1 MRGGA
6 RQRGMV
12 LPALLVLL
20 AVGGVAWLLTQQDS
34 TARRELQ
41 REQRSAEALATAR
54 DALLG
59 FAAIYRNP
67 DHPNADFAYL
77 PCPDLDGDGSSETCG
92 SKGHASAGR
101 LPYLT
106 LNLPDLRDGGGE
118 CLWYVVAG
126 SVKNNPKPDAL
137 NWDTTGQIQLLDT
150 AGAAVRLAGD
160 PLGQAVAVIIAA
172 GPPLPD
178 QQRNPGPARC
188 GGDDEARQLAQYVEG
203 LTLGGA
209 GVTTLRTSSGNDRVA
224 TITTDDI
231 FQALKRRAGYPSWL
245 QKVLQASADCLAHPA
260 MPAVVAPERLGA
272 VDLGRLPPLSDLSGP
287 CRNDG
292 LRDAVGNWLEVMR
305 YARCV
310 DGSDCL
316 AAVGQRCRGALL
328 FGGERTSDQRRTTL
342 EDRNDTRNYLEPATL
357 AALRAGQLTT
367 LPVSI
372 GVSRTG
378 PTSTDVALCLP

>member
-1 MRGGA
+1 
-6 RQRGMV
+6 MV

-67 DHPNADFAYL
+67 DHPNADYGYL

-92 SKGHASAGR
+92 SKGHTSAGR

-106 LNLPDLRDGGGE
+106 LNLPDLRDGSGE

-126 SVKNNPKPDAL
+126 SIKNNPKPDAL
-137 NWDTTGQIQLLDT
+137 NWDAIGQIRLIDT
-150 AGAAVRLAGD
+150 AGATVRLAGD
-160 PLGQAVAVIIAA
+160 PLGQAIAVVIAA

-178 QQRNPGPARC
+178 QQRHAGPARC
-188 GGDDEARQLAQYVEG
+188 GGDDEARQLVQYVEG
-203 LTLGGA
+203 LTLGA
-209 GVTTLRTSSGNDRVA
+209 DGVTTLRSGAGNDRIVA
-224 TITTDDI
+224 ITTGDI
-231 FQALKRRAGYPSWL
+231 YRALKRRAGYPGWL
-245 QKVLQASADCLAHPA
+245 QKVLQATADCLSRPA

-272 VDLGRLPPLSDLSGP
+272 IDLGRLPPLTELSGP
-287 CRNDG
+287 CRNDA

-328 FGGERTSDQRRTTL
+328 FGGERNADQRRTTPD
-342 EDRNDTRNYLEPATL
+342 DRNDTRNYLEPATL
-357 AALRAGQLTT
+357 AALRVGQLAT

-372 GVSRTG
+372 GLSPTG
-378 PTSTDVALCLP
+378 PTATDVALCLP